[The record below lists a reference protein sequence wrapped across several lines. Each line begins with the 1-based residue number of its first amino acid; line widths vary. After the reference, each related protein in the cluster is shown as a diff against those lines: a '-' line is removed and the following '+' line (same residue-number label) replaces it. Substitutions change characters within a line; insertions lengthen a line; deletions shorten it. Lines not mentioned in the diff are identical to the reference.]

1 MKRIL
6 LIICLFPFLVTA
18 AAFADTVSVD
28 KFVVKE
34 NPFAENEIAIVATD
48 SLGNIRESVNGI
60 FSFTLNGFKQDM
72 VFDKGTAFYRQ
83 KLDKS
88 SFLYVKHINESGTHS
103 VLYYIYKH
111 SGKISPIRISWILLI
126 AIPIGLI
133 LLGYIFKRFIIIA
146 AIIFCIFLYFNH
158 HNGLSIPTFFESIF
172 DGLKGLF

>member
-1 MKRIL
+1 MKRIFF
-6 LIICLFPFLVTA
+6 ICLLQLFITGF
-18 AAFADTVSVD
+18 AFADTISVD
-28 KFVVKE
+28 RFVVKE

-48 SLGNIRESVNGI
+48 SADNIRESVNGV
-60 FSFTLNGFKQDM
+60 FNFTLNGFKQDL

-103 VLYYIYKH
+103 VLYYVYKH
-111 SGKISPIRISWILLI
+111 SGKITPIRISWILLI
-126 AIPIGLI
+126 AIPIALI

-146 AIIFCIFLYFNH
+146 AVIFCIFLYFNY

-172 DGLKGLF
+172 DGLKGLFR

>member
-6 LIICLFPFLVTA
+6 LSCLLPLFITTT
-18 AAFADTVSVD
+18 AFADTISVD
-28 KFVVKE
+28 RFVVKE
-34 NPFAENEIAIVATD
+34 NPFAENEIAIVAVD
-48 SLGNIRESVNGI
+48 SAENIRESVNGV
-60 FSFTLNGFKQDM
+60 FNFTLNGFKQDL

-103 VLYYIYKH
+103 VLYYVYKH
-111 SGKISPIRISWILLI
+111 SGKITPIRISWILLI

-146 AIIFCIFLYFNH
+146 AVIFCIFLYFNH

-172 DGLKGLF
+172 DGLRGLF

>member
-1 MKRIL
+1 MKRIFFTCLMLL
-6 LIICLFPFLVTA
+6 LIKGFT
-18 AAFADTVSVD
+18 FADTISVD
-28 KFVVKE
+28 RFVIKE
-34 NPFAENEIAIVATD
+34 NPFAENEIAVVAVD
-48 SLGNIRESVNGI
+48 SAENIREDVNGV

-88 SFLYVKHINESGTHS
+88 SFLYVKHINENGTHS
-103 VLYYIYKH
+103 MLYYVYKH
-111 SGKISPIRISWILLI
+111 SGKITPIKISWILLI

-146 AIIFCIFLYFNH
+146 GVIFCIFLYFNY
-158 HNGLSIPTFFESIF
+158 HNGLSIPTFFESII